1 MPDDQNTFKAVVEA
15 EEQRRLELLNS
26 IRTNIAEDLKHDE
39 TETCARRSLGDMNF
53 IALVPLVKQAL
64 EIIRRYQDLNLES
77 LSRLALES
85 VGSQIEMVHN
95 PLIGL
100 RQFVLQVTK
109 H

>member
-64 EIIRRYQDLNLES
+64 EIIRMLADRPNEIVEARSKDYGPFRFV
-77 LSRLALES
+77 SR
-85 VGSQIEMVHN
+85 QT
-95 PLIGL
+95 PT
-100 RQFVLQVTK
+100 QVV
-109 H
+109 